1 MYFWGLSVDIVTAI
15 ILVLAVGLSVDY
27 ASHIGHSFMLISGK
41 RSGRSHHESDFQQF
55 YLKGAH
61 KVTEEEIERHNT
73 HNRREILLSS
83 FHFN

>member
-27 ASHIGHSFMLISGK
+27 ACHIGHSFMLQPGK
-41 RSGRSHHESDFQQF
+41 HDGRSHHESDTQQF

-61 KVTEEEIERHNT
+61 KVTEDEIERHNT
-73 HNRREILLSS
+73 QNRREILLSS

>member
-27 ASHIGHSFMLISGK
+27 ATHIGHSFMHKSGQ
-41 RSGRSHHESDFQQF
+41 RHGRSHHESDTQQF

-61 KVTEEEIERHNT
+61 KVTEDEIERRNT
-73 HNRREILLSS
+73 QNRREILPSS